1 MKDPGGIPTGWQR
14 LQNALGADF
23 ENLCSRKHKRKCKN
37 VIITVLKVTM
47 MITARAA
54 KLLPFFLRACVCVCV
69 CVCACARL
77 HAYTQAHAHLDVY
90 VEIQGKLAVIRSP
103 TTMCILSMKAGH
115 QVS

>member
-54 KLLPFFLRACVCVCV
+54 NLLPFFLRVCVH
-69 CVCACARL
+69 ACMPTHKRMHIL
-77 HAYTQAHAHLDVY
+77 MCMW
-90 VEIQGKLAVIRSP
+90 RSKEN
-103 TTMCILSMKAGH
+103 L
-115 QVS
+115 Q